1 MRFAMQ
7 MVEFDSDK
15 GKIYVNPTQVVKIV
29 QVATDASA
37 SEVYLVTVM
46 DNARVVVKCSAKK
59 AAEEI
64 NRCLK

>member
-1 MRFAMQ
+1 MQ

-29 QVATDASA
+29 QAADAGSA
-37 SEVYLVTVM
+37 EIYLVTVM
-46 DNARVVVKCSAKK
+46 DNARVVVKCPAKK